1 MLSEPQQITWDTKVM
16 DAKNVSS
23 NMERIAVKRGFKVSD
38 KYSRSGDCMF
48 YALSE
53 QLERVKKI
61 RIPHDEVRKR
71 LILFLRENPT
81 LVSYN
86 STILFGQS
94 IKMRFWTIIAAV
106 VDPATAAA
114 GAVTVIVVVT
124 AVAKA
129 AAAAAVADEMVQ
141 K

>member
-53 QLERVKKI
+53 QLPWVPETFLARFPVSVKS
-61 RIPHDEVRKR
+61 
-71 LILFLRENPT
+71 F
-81 LVSYN
+81 
-86 STILFGQS
+86 
-94 IKMRFWTIIAAV
+94 
-106 VDPATAAA
+106 
-114 GAVTVIVVVT
+114 
-124 AVAKA
+124 
-129 AAAAAVADEMVQ
+129 
-141 K
+141 

>member
-48 YALSE
+48 YALSA

-61 RIPHDEVRKR
+61 RITHDEVRKT
-71 LILFLRENPT
+71 LVQFLKENPN
-81 LVSYN
+81 LVSYS
-86 STILFGQS
+86 STI
-94 IKMRFWTIIAAV
+94 
-106 VDPATAAA
+106 
-114 GAVTVIVVVT
+114 
-124 AVAKA
+124 
-129 AAAAAVADEMVQ
+129 
-141 K
+141 

>member
-1 MLSEPQQITWDTKVM
+1 MRVFFLRIVLFCLRLVPVRENVLSELQQISWDTKVM

-38 KYSRSGDCMF
+38 NPGSGDCMF

-61 RIPHDEVRKR
+61 RIPHDEVRKN
-71 LILFLRENPT
+71 LVQFLKENPN

-86 STILFGQS
+86 STI
-94 IKMRFWTIIAAV
+94 
-106 VDPATAAA
+106 
-114 GAVTVIVVVT
+114 
-124 AVAKA
+124 
-129 AAAAAVADEMVQ
+129 
-141 K
+141 